1 MGQRFTEEQLEQMI
15 MQLEQ
20 GGLLQAPPSLERGVM
35 EKIARLE
42 EENQA
47 DIRFSS
53 KTKRIFYQLKIGAAM
68 AASLVLLA
76 LPMGHGSYE
85 ESPYGTGGRRKGK
98 PAGLYAAG
106 NENPQRW
113 CDGLFRFRNETY
125 YGGI

>member
-20 GGLLQAPPSLERGVM
+20 GGLLQAPPSLENWRGNGSV
-35 EKIARLE
+35 
-42 EENQA
+42 
-47 DIRFSS
+47 F
-53 KTKRIFYQLKIGAAM
+53 GAAGT
-68 AASLVLLA
+68 AYGSWLLRGISLRQGTA
-76 LPMGHGSYE
+76 D
-85 ESPYGTGGRRKGK
+85 GTGGRRKGK

-113 CDGLFRFRNETY
+113 CDRLFRFRNETY